1 MRHANRTHILTC
13 LLTTLLLAPT
23 ASAVQRSYAFCKGTK
38 AYKEKTFVHR
48 EPTADWICQ
57 LAQEEPA
64 RPRCAAA
71 QRSLCETD
79 AGGDTATPG
88 PHDVPRDAWY
98 LAVSTTAGAP
108 VRCQCGCFAPE
119 TRIATAGGVFAADEL
134 LQLALFIPVQP
145 LVRANADAL
154 GAWRVGPELRGRNFT
169 VGPED
174 KPLVVIQTA
183 NGQNIRLTD
192 NHPVFVSKAA
202 GTAILRADELSLG
215 DELFD
220 ENGATVAITDLSS
233 ALLDASSPVINF
245 AADSDLPLDHIV
257 LAAGLQVGDLRF
269 QQVINAE
276 EIRIAR
282 RTSRDWLYLQEL
294 GG

>member
-1 MRHANRTHILTC
+1 MLHTSKTS
-13 LLTTLLLAPT
+13 LLTPLLLNLLLTSSAAAAP
-23 ASAVQRSYAFCKGTK
+23 RSYAFCKSSK

-71 QRSLCETD
+71 QRSICEAD
-79 AGGDTATPG
+79 AGGDATTPG

-119 TRIATAGGVFAADEL
+119 TRIATAGGMYAADEL

-145 LVRANADAL
+145 MVRANSDAL
-154 GAWRVGPELRGRNFT
+154 GAWRVGPELRGRHFT
-169 VGPED
+169 AGPED
-174 KPLVVIQTA
+174 KPLVVIHTATGQTL
-183 NGQNIRLTD
+183 RLTD
-192 NHPVFVSKAA
+192 NHPIFVSRTA
-202 GTAILRADELSLG
+202 GTAVLRADELSVG

-220 ENGATVAITDLSS
+220 EDGLTVPITDLSS
-233 ALLDASSPVINF
+233 AVLDAKSPVINF

-257 LAAGLQVGDLRF
+257 LAEGLQVGDLRF
-269 QQVINAE
+269 QRLINAE
-276 EIRIAR
+276 ELRLAR
-282 RTSRDWLYLQEL
+282 RTTGEMLYLQEL